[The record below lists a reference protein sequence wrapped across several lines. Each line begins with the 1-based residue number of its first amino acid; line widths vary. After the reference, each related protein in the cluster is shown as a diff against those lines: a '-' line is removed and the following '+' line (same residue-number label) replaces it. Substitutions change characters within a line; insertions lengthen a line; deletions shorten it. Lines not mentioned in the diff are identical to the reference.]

1 MAGNISRHGDLSE
14 IVTNKKIG
22 RSEDDEVTVFDSV
35 GFALEDMQ
43 VYKLVY
49 ELAIKQGIGK
59 RVNIASRPKY
69 SKNIYDSYFL

>member
-1 MAGNISRHGDLSE
+1 LIL
-14 IVTNKKIG
+14 TPLL
-22 RSEDDEVTVFDSV
+22 
-35 GFALEDMQ
+35 ALEDLQ

-49 ELAIKQGIGK
+49 ELAIEEGIGK

>member
-1 MAGNISRHGDLSE
+1 MTLSCPTSSISFASPQPKSPTLSLGDITL
-14 IVTNKKIG
+14 ILTPPL
-22 RSEDDEVTVFDSV
+22 
-35 GFALEDMQ
+35 ALEDLQ

-49 ELAIKQGIGK
+49 ELAIEEGIGK